1 MLTERI
7 TVIRLMLRN
16 AKKYMSMLQLQF
28 QNEVEIQRKV
38 AFIQTR
44 VYHTQNNALHKNNSQ
59 S

>member
-1 MLTERI
+1 
-7 TVIRLMLRN
+7 MLRN